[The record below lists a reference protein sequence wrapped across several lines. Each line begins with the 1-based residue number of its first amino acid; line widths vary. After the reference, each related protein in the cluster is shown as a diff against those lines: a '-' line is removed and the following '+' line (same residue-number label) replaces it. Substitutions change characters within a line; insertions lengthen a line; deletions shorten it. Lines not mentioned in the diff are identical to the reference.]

1 MKRIT
6 CWSLALIIF
15 SLFSTSYFVTSAT
28 AQTSTTPA
36 GTSGMP
42 PTGMAATGTPGMPPT
57 DMAPTGTPESG
68 GISDW
73 IKGGLKSLGIGTGTD
88 DMPPK
93 ADTSAAP
100 IGEGGVVG
108 GPAAKDMSGNMINDG
123 GHGANSADEEAKR
136 IADGVAK
143 GTHDS
148 NGDLCKSEGGSSSS
162 C

>member
-6 CWSLALIIF
+6 YWSLALIIF

-36 GTSGMP
+36 GTPGMP
-42 PTGMAATGTPGMPPT
+42 PTG
-57 DMAPTGTPESG
+57 MAPTGTPESG
-68 GISDW
+68 GISGW
-73 IKGGLKSLGIGTGTD
+73 IKGELRSLGIGTGTE
-88 DMPPK
+88 DMSPK
-93 ADTSAAP
+93 ADTSATP

-123 GHGANSADEEAKR
+123 GHGANSADEEANR